1 MGGYRYILPHC
12 MEQKSYTD
20 IVLLTSAFLRDIC
33 RAPNHRETTVFPE
46 VVVDSEA
53 LVALVL
59 PAACTIEHISEDRAV
74 LTLVPSVV
82 AEWAPLDICGERY
95 DIVIHVLVNLQRVID
110 KELGSPGA
118 EDIPGS
124 HLVFPNTD
132 TRRR

>member
-1 MGGYRYILPHC
+1 M
-12 MEQKSYTD
+12 
-20 IVLLTSAFLRDIC
+20 
-33 RAPNHRETTVFPE
+33 

-59 PAACTIEHISEDRAV
+59 LAARTIEHVSEDKAI
-74 LTLVPSVV
+74 LSLVPTVV
-82 AEWAPLDICGERY
+82 AEGAPLDICGERY
-95 DIVIHVLVNLQRVID
+95 DIVIHILVNLKRVID

-124 HLVFPNTD
+124 HLVFPTND